1 MAVGKLAAAGA
12 VSALLFGVTPASAH
26 CYYHRCNPVVGVL
39 SLPFAIIAGAATIAT
54 APLVIVGD
62 ALSGGYAPPPRP
74 YYGYAGYHYAPDA
87 YADYRYPAR
96 GHWHYGYASPA
107 YYYGSRAR
115 YHYGPGRYYGPRYE
129 RY

>member
-1 MAVGKLAAAGA
+1 MAVGKIAAIGA
-12 VSALLFGVTPASAH
+12 ISALVFGATPASAN

-39 SLPFAIIAGAATIAT
+39 SLPFAIVAGAATIAT

-74 YYGYAGYHYAPDA
+74 YYGYSGYHYAPAA
-87 YADYRYPAR
+87 YAGYGYPPR
-96 GHWHYGYASPA
+96 GYAHYGYARES
-107 YYYGSRAR
+107 YNYGPRAR
-115 YHYGPGRYYGPRYE
+115 YHYGQRRYYGPRYE